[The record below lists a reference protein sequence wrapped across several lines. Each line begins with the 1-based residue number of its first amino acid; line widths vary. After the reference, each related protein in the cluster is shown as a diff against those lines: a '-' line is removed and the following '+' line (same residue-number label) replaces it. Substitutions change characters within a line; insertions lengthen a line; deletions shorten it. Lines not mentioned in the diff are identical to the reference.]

1 MHHKKV
7 SCFSP
12 HCLLPDRDKILENNF
27 LQQISQR
34 NSSSELFAFGN
45 TAEAAKPSEMHH
57 KKVSCF
63 TSQSFWCW
71 RKRRRPTDYE
81 KAASLVRDTQLAIE
95 DDMLHLQRQRSNT
108 WIAHL
113 EGLGNDEEQY
123 CCNSHISLKKLNRI
137 TVMDGGAPELL

>member
-1 MHHKKV
+1 
-7 SCFSP
+7 
-12 HCLLPDRDKILENNF
+12 
-27 LQQISQR
+27 
-34 NSSSELFAFGN
+34 
-45 TAEAAKPSEMHH
+45 
-57 KKVSCF
+57 
-63 TSQSFWCW
+63 
-71 RKRRRPTDYE
+71 
-81 KAASLVRDTQLAIE
+81 LVRDTQLAIE